1 MMLTKLFRL
10 KYLFPFN
17 LVFVGWISCFLVSR
31 VEANQSINVC
41 QALPVPIKFI
51 PPNCKPL
58 DNPKAPPQSTFPSH
72 HGTGSRGSC
81 LDKPEL
87 PALYPLVGVN
97 NLYSTVSDY
106 PTFWIYL
113 PYTSKDAPSLEF
125 SLQDENGENDIYRQ
139 PLNLPDQPGIVGIR
153 LPKTET
159 QLGVGQTYAWN
170 IKINCPTSASSNKSS
185 TPLHITGTVRRVA
198 QSPELEQDL
207 NLAKNPL
214 KRIRAYCKHDIWY
227 DHFTDL
233 AELKL
238 EQPRDMTVKQ
248 GWTRLLEHRFPERG
262 ISKQPLLGI
271 LQDITPVLVKK

>member
-1 MMLTKLFRL
+1 M
-10 KYLFPFN
+10 
-17 LVFVGWISCFLVSR
+17 VVGWISCFLVSR

-72 HGTGSRGSC
+72 HGTGTRGDC
-81 LDKPEL
+81 LYKAEL

-113 PYTSKDAPSLEF
+113 PYTSEDVQSLEF
-125 SLQDENGENDIYRQ
+125 SLQDENGDKDLYRKSFK
-139 PLNLPDQPGIVGIR
+139 LLDKPGIVGIR

-159 QLGVGQTYAWN
+159 PLEVGQTYAWN

-185 TPLHITGTVRRVA
+185 TPAYITGTVRRVA
-198 QSPELEQDL
+198 QSPDLEQEL
-207 NLAKNPL
+207 NWAKNPL

-227 DHFTDL
+227 EHFTEL

-238 EQPRDMTVKQ
+238 EQPRDMTVKE
-248 GWTRLLEHRFPERG
+248 GWTRLLEHRFSDMG
-262 ISKQPLLGI
+262 ISKQPLLGT
-271 LQDITPVLVKK
+271 LEEITPVLVKQ